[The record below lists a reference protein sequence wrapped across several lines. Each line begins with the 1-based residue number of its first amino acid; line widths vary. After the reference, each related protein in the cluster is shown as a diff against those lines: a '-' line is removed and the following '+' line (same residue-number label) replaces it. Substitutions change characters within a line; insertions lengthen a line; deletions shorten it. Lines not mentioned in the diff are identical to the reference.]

1 MNEPGYRSLYKLKL
15 YFMKT
20 IFTLVAFIFI
30 SSFVLAREKYPEVN
44 VTSTG
49 EYVIIVD
56 GKRFEN
62 EKKILLKDLKQGI
75 HYIDVFKKKKG
86 LFGSKYKLVSSKQF
100 DLGNKDLAID
110 VNFSGYITIGK
121 QEKGWD
127 GDYWLKNGAS
137 KPKDK
142 KDD

>member
-1 MNEPGYRSLYKLKL
+1 
-15 YFMKT
+15 MKT
-20 IFTLVAFIFI
+20 IFTLIAFSFI
-30 SSFVLAREKYPEVN
+30 STAVLAGAKPPTLT

-49 EYVIIVD
+49 EYVIIID
-56 GKRFEN
+56 GKRFNN
-62 EKKILLKDLKQGI
+62 EKKIALKDLQKGT
-75 HYIDVFKKKKG
+75 HFIDVFKKRKG

-100 DLGNKDLAID
+100 ELEKNDLHID

-127 GDYWLKNGAS
+127 GDYWRRNGA
-137 KPKDK
+137 KQGKEN